1 MESSVIISIGDEL
14 LLGQTLDTNS
24 AWMGKQMSD
33 WGCPVVKRYTVS
45 DTREGIISSL
55 QLALEEAD
63 VILITG
69 GLGPTRDD
77 ITKKVLAEFFSVDLV
92 FSEPA
97 WQWILEYFESRGR
110 KTSEL
115 HRLQCY
121 LPSNALLL
129 ENAMGTAPGMLFEW
143 RGKKIVSMPGVP
155 YEMKYIMEN
164 GVFPMINSNS
174 SSQILYKT
182 LRTYGIPESQIAE
195 RLISI
200 EDQMPKNCGIS
211 YLPSLGEVKLR
222 ITVKGAKADRL
233 EKVLDAISR
242 EVESSI
248 NEYIYGYDED
258 VLESVVGQL
267 LEKKGARVGIAE
279 SCTGG
284 RIASRIVS
292 ISGSSNYFYGGM
304 VTYSNEMK
312 EKMLGVNYKLLEEYG
327 AVSEEVARAML
338 EGLFERMPI
347 QYGISITGIAGPSGG
362 SVKKPVGTVYIAVGS
377 PGVIEVHSICFNKD
391 RRMNIEYFSNTAL
404 NLLRKFLM
412 KG

>member
-55 QLALEEAD
+55 QLALDEAD

-110 KTSEL
+110 KASEL

-248 NEYIYGYDED
+248 KEYIYGYDED